1 VTQRHR
7 STPPTSPARPRIAV
21 VGAGIAGLAAAWELV
36 AGNDRSDRFSP
47 EVHLFE
53 ANGRIGGKLHAA
65 EFTGRHVDVAADA
78 FLARRP
84 EATELC
90 RQLGLAD
97 SLVPVGATGASIW
110 ARGRLRPMP
119 DGLQLGVPTRWWPL
133 ARSGI
138 LSLTESA
145 AMARDLVPPHPGS
158 HSTMGDRSV
167 GDIVGSRLGRPV
179 VERLVDPL
187 VGGINAGGVDALSAA
202 TVFPV
207 LLAASHQPGS
217 LMRRLGR
224 VRNPKGITD
233 DDAPTPVFWSLH
245 GSTAMLAD
253 TLADELIRRGVTIHT
268 NAPVAS
274 IERLHPSG
282 PGRTSWAVTIG
293 ATASSG
299 ESAGH
304 ADSGGPLEMDGVVL
318 TLPASGAAVLLAALA
333 PEAAGLLNAIEYAS
347 VSVVTLSLPTGAIR
361 APLRGTGFLVPRTST
376 IDGRPSMITGCTYLA
391 RKWPHLAR
399 PGDELIRASVGR
411 FGDIRHTG
419 LGDDELTTSV
429 LDELGVL
436 LGLRGVPLDSLV
448 TRWDRAFPQYDV
460 GHLLRVSRI
469 EQLVASL
476 QGVGVAGA
484 ALRGVGIPACIGS
497 GRAAAGRV
505 MASLGEGTDPIPGID
520 PTEGTVLEGGPGR

>member
-1 VTQRHR
+1 
-7 STPPTSPARPRIAV
+7 

-36 AGNDRSDRFSP
+36 AGDGRTDRFSP

-53 ANGRIGGKLHAA
+53 ASERIGGKLRAT
-65 EFTGRHVDVAADA
+65 EFAGRHVDVAADA

-90 RQLGLAD
+90 RELGLTD
-97 SLVPVGATGASIW
+97 RLVPVGATGASIW

-119 DGLQLGVPTRWWPL
+119 EGLQLGVPTRWWAL

-138 LSLTESA
+138 LSPKESA

-158 HSTMGDRSV
+158 DSAMGDRSV

-202 TVFPV
+202 TVFPA

-224 VRNPKGITD
+224 VRNPQGIRD
-233 DDAPTPVFWSLH
+233 DGAPSPVFWSLR

-253 TLADELIRRGVTIHT
+253 TLADELNRRGVTIHT
-268 NAPVAS
+268 NARVAS
-274 IERLHPSG
+274 VERLDPSG
-282 PGRTSWAVTIG
+282 SGRTPWAVTIG
-293 ATASSG
+293 ATVSSG
-299 ESAGH
+299 DPAGPV
-304 ADSGGPLEMDGVVL
+304 DSVGSLEMDGVVL
-318 TLPASGAAVLLAALA
+318 ALPASEAAVLLAALA
-333 PEAAGLLNAIEYAS
+333 PEAAGLLHAIEYAS

-376 IDGRPSMITGCTYLA
+376 VDGRPTLITGCTYLA

-399 PGDELIRASVGR
+399 SGDELIRASVGR
-411 FGDIRHTG
+411 FGDIRHTA
-419 LGDDELTTSV
+419 LSDDELTTSV

-436 LGLRGVPLDSLV
+436 LGVRGAPLDSLV
-448 TRWDRAFPQYDV
+448 TRWDHAFPQYDV

-469 EQLVASL
+469 EQLVAPL
-476 QGVGVAGA
+476 GGVAVAGA

-505 MASLGEGTDPIPGID
+505 VASLGEGADPIRG
-520 PTEGTVLEGGPGR
+520 TEGTVVEGGPGR